1 MGIIHTGG
9 VKKEKEIEKESKL
22 VPLAAIIGT
31 LATILIVVM
40 TVARASFPVYLYY
53 GVVISLFV
61 AIFALLIFGFLA
73 HPIYGFFKKRREVR
87 KHNALA
93 RKYFDEFTHFTER
106 FGEFLDQGRS
116 DNIPYA
122 LRDLK
127 STQEFKQVFYLSTND
142 FYNLFNCY
150 KKRLERF
157 NRTKEDFS
165 LLVNEFDSVLDI
177 YNSHCICEPVR
188 EIRLIGRDKVKERIK
203 EDYKKQKGV
212 YERFIGNYTDFGKKL
227 NKEFG
232 ERIFRDHFEIP
243 EEL

>member
-1 MGIIHTGG
+1 MRIIHTGG
-9 VKKEKEIEKESKL
+9 VKIEKESKL
-22 VPLAAIIGT
+22 VPLATIIGA
-31 LATILIVVM
+31 LAGILIII
-40 TVARASFPVYLYY
+40 VAAHASFPVYLYY
-53 GVVISLFV
+53 TAVISLLLAVFS
-61 AIFALLIFGFLA
+61 LLIHGFLA
-73 HPIYGFFKKRREVR
+73 PPIYNFIKKKRGIR

-106 FGEFLDQGRS
+106 FSEFLDQGRS

-165 LLVNEFDSVLDI
+165 LLVNEFDSVLDL

-188 EIRLIGRDKVKERIK
+188 EIRLIGRDKVNERIK
-203 EDYKKQKGV
+203 EDYKKQKGA

-232 ERIFRDHFEIP
+232 EGFFRDYFEMP